1 MRYPGVARRRG
12 VGAQRAAP
20 PTESPPDIHQSCR
33 NPVDSPPALWLSD
46 WRRDPFSPPCLPAGR
61 RRTAAERAE
70 EPMEEAALALIL
82 DKCLEAINDGS
93 SIEAAA
99 DRYPSLKHEILP
111 LLEIADM
118 LSEGTVFA
126 QDELTPELRRL
137 KVRLLESPV

>member
-1 MRYPGVARRRG
+1 
-12 VGAQRAAP
+12 
-20 PTESPPDIHQSCR
+20 
-33 NPVDSPPALWLSD
+33 
-46 WRRDPFSPPCLPAGR
+46 
-61 RRTAAERAE
+61 
-70 EPMEEAALALIL
+70 MEEAAFALVL
-82 DKCLEAINDGS
+82 DKCLAAINDGS